1 VIDFWIQISGSK
13 TDWANEGFI
22 EFNRKAVSYDLLD
35 ELQLP
40 DILLPLRP
48 SGLTSLQTYKII
60 RKHVQDN
67 INPKAA
73 IITSDYN
80 FCFTVQ
86 RKINIEPIKYT
97 YDANNS
103 IFNKRKRKQKI
114 VTAYRNDRK
123 VVLFEMTNDKDNYQG
138 YTPIQGF
145 HGNNIK
151 ELKENIDRY
160 LSELMEII
168 NKETKDC
175 PLCGGHGIIEV

>member
-80 FCFTVQ
+80 FCLQF
-86 RKINIEPIKYT
+86 
-97 YDANNS
+97 
-103 IFNKRKRKQKI
+103 
-114 VTAYRNDRK
+114 
-123 VVLFEMTNDKDNYQG
+123 
-138 YTPIQGF
+138 
-145 HGNNIK
+145 K
-151 ELKENIDRY
+151 ED
-160 LSELMEII
+160 
-168 NKETKDC
+168 
-175 PLCGGHGIIEV
+175 